1 MKDVAILIPALG
13 RPDTIRKV
21 IRSIRRT
28 TSNGRIV
35 FLCTEGD
42 NLVIDKVLR
51 DPEADCIVL
60 PPNERGDYAKKIN
73 LGYRETKEPLL
84 FLGATDLW
92 FWPRWYEYA
101 IEKLSDG
108 ISVVGTNDLGNPDVL
123 AGEHSTH
130 SLVTRDYIDQY
141 GTIETPGEVLYE
153 GYWHEYVDN
162 EFIETAK
169 SRDAFAMAMD
179 SVVEHM
185 HPWFGKADTDKSYRD
200 ARRRWKPGQDLFE
213 SRKSLWT

>member
-13 RPDTIRKV
+13 RPDTVSKV
-21 IRSIRRT
+21 VRSLRRT
-28 TSNGRIV
+28 TSNSRIV

-42 NLVIDKVLR
+42 NLVIDKVLH
-51 DPEADCIVL
+51 DPEAECIVI

-92 FWPRWYEYA
+92 FWPRWYENA
-101 IEKLSDG
+101 VEKLSDG
-108 ISVVGTNDLGNPDVL
+108 IGVVGTNDLGNPDVL
-123 AGEHSTH
+123 AGVHSTH
-130 SLVTRDYIDQY
+130 SLVTRDYVDQY

-179 SVVEHM
+179 SVVEHL
-185 HPWFGKADTDKSYRD
+185 HPWFNKAKTDKSYRD
-200 ARRRWKPGQDLFE
+200 ARKRFKPGKDLFDD
-213 SRKSLWT
+213 RKSLWT